1 MDKSTAQT
9 VLFPELFSKPA
20 VVMFDGETLSSDGGA
35 LLLAAVEREMGLIAR
50 VSGHIVDRRDPLRIE
65 YTIDELFR
73 QRTLSIAMGYAD
85 GNDAQDLR
93 RDAVLRLMSRG
104 TKAPESTVGSQP
116 TLSRFE
122 NAPSAREQVAMI
134 RTFET
139 EVINRLKKTHKRP
152 HLITIDVDGSEDR
165 THGQQA
171 FAFFNGHYDSWC
183 FIPNFA
189 FLSFDEDPELYL
201 VHARLR
207 PGNSPPARG
216 TIPFVRRIVNQLK
229 RKFPGARIR
238 VRMDAGYATPAVF
251 DSLERLKVEYIV
263 AMGSNS
269 VLLRKAEPFLAEAR
283 VEAKRTDQ
291 SARVFGDFEYSTKNW
306 SHPRRVIVKAEVVAF
321 SGRELR
327 DNPRFV
333 ITNLGQR
340 PRRVYEIYCAR
351 GNSENRIKE
360 LKLDLE
366 IDRTSCSRF
375 LANQFR
381 VTMTAV
387 AYALYQ
393 QLRASLRRTELQRAT
408 VATIRHRL
416 LKIGVRVTESV
427 RRIVLH
433 FPAAYPGRALW
444 LRLARSLRAAVI

>member
-1 MDKSTAQT
+1 MNEFSKQS
-9 VLFPELFSKPA
+9 VLFPELFSKPTL
-20 VVMFDGETLSSDGGA
+20 VVFDGETQSSDGGA
-35 LLLAAVEREMGLIAR
+35 LLLAAVEREMDLIAKLSR
-50 VSGHIVDRRDPLRIE
+50 HIVDRRDPLRIE
-65 YTIDELFR
+65 YTIEELFR
-73 QRTLSIAMGYAD
+73 QRAFAIAMGYAD
-85 GNDAQDLR
+85 GNDAHELR
-93 RDAVLRLMSRG
+93 RDPVLKPISGRSSISDATL
-104 TKAPESTVGSQP
+104 GSQP

-122 NAPSAREQVAMI
+122 NAPTAREQVAMI

-139 EVINRLKKTHKRP
+139 EVLKRLRQTHKRP
-152 HLITIDVDGSEDR
+152 HLITIDFDGSEDR

-171 FAFFNGHYDSWC
+171 LAFFNGHYGSWC

-189 FLSFDEDPELYL
+189 FVSFDEDPELYL

-216 TIPFVRRIVNQLK
+216 AVPFLRRFVKQLK

-238 VRMDAGYATPAVF
+238 VRMDAGYATPVVF
-251 DSLERLKVEYIV
+251 DALDRMKVEYVV
-263 AMGSNS
+263 AMASNS
-269 VLLRKAEPFLAEAR
+269 VLLAEAEPFLAQAR
-283 VEAKRTDQ
+283 AKASQTEQ
-291 SARVFGDFEYSTKNW
+291 SVKVFGDFEYCSKTWN
-306 SHPRRVIVKAEVVAF
+306 HPRRVIVKAEVVAF

-340 PRRVYEIYCAR
+340 PQRVYEIYCGR
-351 GNSENRIKE
+351 GNSENGIKE

-387 AYALYQ
+387 AYVLYQ
-393 QLRASLRRTELQRAT
+393 QLRANLRRTQLQRAT
-408 VATIRHRL
+408 VGTLRHRL
-416 LKIGVRVTESV
+416 LKVGVRVTESV

-433 FPAAYPGRALW
+433 FPAAYAWHSLW
-444 LRLARSLRAAVI
+444 LRLARSLSAVIT